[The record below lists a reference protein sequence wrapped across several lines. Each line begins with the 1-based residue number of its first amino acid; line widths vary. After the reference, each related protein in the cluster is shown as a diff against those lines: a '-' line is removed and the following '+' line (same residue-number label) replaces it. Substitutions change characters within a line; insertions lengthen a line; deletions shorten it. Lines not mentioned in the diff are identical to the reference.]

1 MDEALFNSFT
11 EKIYSAAL
19 DEAAWSGLLEGLR
32 EYFHASGSTMM
43 CWQRTADF
51 PPILTFK
58 SDCDA
63 EYLRKYGTYYYK
75 IDPWVRAGMNTGI
88 VLDEPWVGN
97 GDVLVPHDA
106 LLASEFYQDFL
117 RPYDQCHL
125 MVAATESTNEILAS
139 YSFFRPPQG
148 PRFDGAELND
158 LLVLAP
164 HLKRGSII
172 YRQTS
177 ALRVRS
183 GLFESSF
190 NELPT
195 AVFLLAENGRLLEM
209 NASAKRLLDAP
220 TDQQAIAYRDGD
232 LYALH
237 PADNRA
243 LSRAL
248 RPKTDL
254 ATPASLVLRGTH
266 PAASL
271 KLEVTPLHQGG
282 MPLWLDINQRP
293 QSVILVTASPL
304 VPAAPAAERLMARYD
319 LTRSEAEVT
328 LLLIAGLSPT
338 EIATHRNKS
347 INTVKVQIR
356 QIYAKTGVNGHAAL
370 LAHFIGGGA

>member
-11 EKIYSAAL
+11 EKIYTAAL
-19 DEAAWSGLLEGLR
+19 DETAWSHLLESLR
-32 EYFHASGSTMM
+32 EYFHASGTTMM
-43 CWQRTADF
+43 CWQRAADY

-75 IDPWVRAGMNTGI
+75 IDPWVKAGMNTGI
-88 VLDEPWVGN
+88 TLDEPWVGR
-97 GDVLVPHDA
+97 GDLLVPHDA

-125 MVAATESTNEILAS
+125 MVAATESTKDILAS

-148 PRFDGAELND
+148 PRFDVDEMND
-158 LLVLAP
+158 LWALAP

-177 ALRVRS
+177 ALRARS

-190 NELPT
+190 NELP
-195 AVFLLAENGRLLEM
+195 AAIFMLAENGRLLEM
-209 NASAKRLLDAP
+209 NAAAKRLLDAP
-220 TDQQAIAYRDGD
+220 GDQQALVYRNGCLHAAHPGD
-232 LYALH
+232 
-237 PADNRA
+237 DKA

-248 RPKTDL
+248 KPGADL
-254 ATPASLVLRGTH
+254 APPSSLVLHGPC

-271 KLEVTPLHQGG
+271 KLDITPLSGAS

-293 QSVILVTASPL
+293 QSVILLTASHL
-304 VPAAPAAERLMARYD
+304 VPALPAAERLMTRYD
-319 LTRSEAEVT
+319 LTSAEAEVT

-338 EIATHRNKS
+338 QISARRDKS
-347 INTVKVQIR
+347 INTIKAQIK
-356 QIYAKTGVNGHAAL
+356 QIYAKTGVTGQTAL
-370 LAHFIGGGA
+370 LAHFLGGGG